1 MRQAC
6 ITSPAARPG
15 NSLRLAVEAPVPAP
29 FFCFFSQSRGTG
41 CNREEAPRPGFGLTP
56 RPVARGSLFARSG
69 PLRGPARRSA
79 PGARVDARHAAQAI
93 QALPALTRA
102 QNIHVLLVAIPSRQ
116 GAAHCD

>member
-1 MRQAC
+1 V
-6 ITSPAARPG
+6 SPLRSPDRDVQLRPFSPDRETKKVLLPIEG
-15 NSLRLAVEAPVPAP
+15 NWMH
-29 FFCFFSQSRGTG
+29 
-41 CNREEAPRPGFGLTP
+41 REEAPRPGFGLTP